1 MALCNLCEC
10 IFRSLVVNCVVYKW
24 LCVRTGAVLPLSN
37 VVIFSFFFKI
47 LAGQAI
53 AGVMSCSV
61 SQFVRA
67 VVASVFPH
75 KECQIKQER
84 EKKKKEEEKKQKQNT
99 STRTKNKQW
108 KVIKERKSEENL
120 SPVAFTILQTLF
132 KLQALLYDIL
142 LGVRVPE
149 SET

>member
-1 MALCNLCEC
+1 M
-10 IFRSLVVNCVVYKW
+10 VYKW

-37 VVIFSFFFKI
+37 VVIFSFFLKI

-75 KECQIKQER
+75 KECQIKTGER
-84 EKKKKEEEKKQKQNT
+84 KKEERRRKETKTKHEYKN
-99 STRTKNKQW
+99 KNKQW

-120 SPVAFTILQTLF
+120 SPVAFTIFQTLF